1 VENVYLSMDE
11 SQKHYASWCSGAL
24 RRLRLE
30 DHEFKD
36 SLGYIVSPCLKKK
49 FLIAKQKITHDFIV
63 FI

>member
-36 SLGYIVSPCLKKK
+36 SLGYIVSPCLKKI
-49 FLIAKQKITHDFIV
+49 F
-63 FI
+63 